1 MRNYSASKSSVDCP
15 DLDDFLMLSNYIYK
29 KEKEEVF
36 AEELKEELR
45 DMLKTNQ
52 KKFVARPLSRHYSPK
67 SSVAGTQTPSSNL
80 SDNAYCNKNLSV
92 IYTNNRK

>member
-45 DMLKTNQ
+45 DMLKTN
-52 KKFVARPLSRHYSPK
+52 
-67 SSVAGTQTPSSNL
+67 
-80 SDNAYCNKNLSV
+80 
-92 IYTNNRK
+92 